1 MAFTDD
7 LARHAEQIKQRMPY
21 IRGEE
26 ATKHALVIPLLQ
38 VLGYDIFNPLEVQ
51 PEYVADFARKKS
63 SGQLEKIDY
72 AIFLNGAPAIFIEC
86 KAVDAKLDTH
96 DGQLARYFNATPSV
110 RVAILTNGVR
120 LRVFGDLQ
128 QPNMMDPAPWLD
140 VDLLSPK
147 AAEIDALRRFR
158 KVDFSGDEIM
168 SLAEE
173 MVYFNAMT
181 GFLGTQLRDPSEAFV
196 RFVAGEIGAAN
207 RVTAKVVERMA
218 PILRKAIQAAIVEHV
233 AKSFAPATTT
243 EPQPK
248 EATTGDS
255 ERSPTVGTA
264 STEVD
269 AEAVR
274 SGIVT
279 TAEELQ
285 AFEQIAAWIREVH
298 ANAAVNYRDSKSY
311 FTLNQGN
318 TRKWF
323 VRFNVQKEPFWLA
336 LRHVRADEARQ
347 MAPGLD
353 IVEEKHLGDCKVA
366 VRGVGDLSKLR
377 TALIAAYQRE
387 LERVADEQ
395 ESADA

>member
-1 MAFTDD
+1 MAFADD
-7 LARHAEQIKQRMPY
+7 IARHAEQIKQRLPY

-26 ATKHALVIPLLQ
+26 STKHALVIPLLQ
-38 VLGYDIFNPLEVQ
+38 VLGYDVFNPLEVQ
-51 PEYVADFARKKS
+51 PEFVADFARKKTA
-63 SGQLEKIDY
+63 GQMEKIDY
-72 AIFLNGAPAIFIEC
+72 AIFLNGVPVIFIEC
-86 KAVDAKLDTH
+86 KAADAKLDTH

-128 QPNMMDPAPWLD
+128 QANVMDPAPWLD
-140 VDLLSPK
+140 VDLLAPK

-181 GFLGTQLRDPSEAFV
+181 GFLAMQLREPSESFV
-196 RFVAGEIGAAN
+196 RYVAGEIGAAN
-207 RVTAKVVERMA
+207 RVTAKVVERMT
-218 PILRKAIQAAIVEHV
+218 PILRKAIQAAILEHV
-233 AKSFAPATTT
+233 AKSFAPTPAP
-243 EPQPK
+243 EPPQK
-248 EATTGDS
+248 EADS
-255 ERSPTVGTA
+255 AIAAAATA
-264 STEVD
+264 TDVD
-269 AEAVR
+269 AEAAR
-274 SGIVT
+274 SGVVT
-279 TAEELQ
+279 TAEELE

-323 VRFNVQKEPFWLA
+323 VRFNVQREPFWLA

-366 VRGVGDLSKLR
+366 VRSLADLSQLR
-377 TALIAAYQRE
+377 TAVITAYQRE
-387 LERVADEQ
+387 LERAADDQ
-395 ESADA
+395 EAASE